1 MLSVNQLQDE
11 IVRLQIRISELER
24 ENADLKNPPAVS
36 SPTKINHPSPID
48 FSVPPPA
55 PPSFLGGPPPPPPP
69 LMNRVLKT
77 QVRKPKCK
85 MRGLFWNKL
94 KRPAGTH
101 SNLKTTSLWDQVERL
116 GSSLYLDDKL
126 ASLLESNYSTLER
139 SSSALGRTRSR
150 EAKAIEVL
158 DSKRATNLSIQ
169 HNGLPDHWLSSLETL
184 DLTALSEEQVEQ
196 LKIAQPTKEELGDID
211 TAINNNPNKP
221 LRIAEQFLW
230 QLGSVPWIQEKLSC
244 WSLTLKFPS
253 LSKSIQER
261 CDLINSAIFELRME
275 PNIFRIMSL
284 VLSAGNFLNSGTAR
298 GDAYGFSYN
307 LLAGLS
313 DMKNNEKNSNL
324 LLQLARQVQER
335 ELIQNNLQGTI
346 ELFATA
352 GKFTLAEV
360 ESNLAELTAEFN
372 TCQRMLQYVASREPE
387 ELLIDRFA
395 GNFEE
400 FQSELSCLQ
409 KDVNSCH
416 QDLNELL
423 GWLGMSVAEM
433 STVSTSDLFVLWQKF
448 FKALST

>member
-24 ENADLKNPPAVS
+24 ENADLKNPTPS
-36 SPTKINHPSPID
+36 SPTKINHSAAPVD
-48 FSVPPPA
+48 FSLPPPA
-55 PPSFLGGPPPPPPP
+55 PPPFALGGPPPPPPP

-94 KRPAGTH
+94 KRPTGAI
-101 SNLKTTSLWDQVERL
+101 LKTTSLWDQVERL
-116 GSSLYLDDKL
+116 GSAIYLDDKL
-126 ASLLESNYSTLER
+126 ASLLESNYATLER
-139 SSSALGRTRSR
+139 TSSALGRTRSR

-169 HNGLPDHWLSSLETL
+169 HNGLPEHWLASVEKL
-184 DLTALSEEQVEQ
+184 DLSALSEEQVEQ

-211 TAINNNPNKP
+211 TAMNNSPGKP

-313 DMKNNEKNSNL
+313 DIKNNEKNSNL
-324 LLQLARQVQER
+324 LQQLAKQVQER

-346 ELFATA
+346 ELFATS

-360 ESNLAELTAEFN
+360 ESNLSELTAEFN
-372 TCQRMLQYVASREPE
+372 TGQRMLQYVASREPE
-387 ELLIDRFA
+387 ELLVNKFA
-395 GNFEE
+395 ANFDE
-400 FQSELSCLQ
+400 FQLELGCLQ
-409 KDVNSCH
+409 KDVTSCH

-433 STVSTSDLFVLWQKF
+433 STVSTSDLFLLWQKF
-448 FKALST
+448 FKALVL